1 MKCRHCTVN
10 PALNGQALK
19 ACNHEIGNAVI
30 KIKAE
35 ALGMENPVARA
46 EIMEQIK
53 RIEMACK
60 GCARL

>member
-1 MKCRHCTVN
+1 MKCRNCTAN
-10 PALNGQALK
+10 PSLNGQALK

-35 ALGMENPVARA
+35 AVQMGDRVARA